1 MTAAPDDAEALRQAL
16 ERTRQSYDETPYV
29 SAPLIRQHPG
39 RMAAHARWRGLA
51 APSPASARVLEIGCA
66 SGGHIIPLAAAT
78 PAARFLGVD
87 LSATQIAAGQARID
101 RLGLT
106 ILKMTEGQKLE
117 VRRIATVVLPQDRLA
132 EAAE

>member
-1 MTAAPDDAEALRQAL
+1 MAAGLEADDLVEIDARRAAPLRAW
-16 ERTRQSYDETPYV
+16 
-29 SAPLIRQHPG
+29 IRID
-39 RMAAHARWRGLA
+39 
-51 APSPASARVLEIGCA
+51 PS
-66 SGGHIIPLAAAT
+66 
-78 PAARFLGVD
+78 
-87 LSATQIAAGQARID
+87 IAAGTLPID

>member
-1 MTAAPDDAEALRQAL
+1 LP
-16 ERTRQSYDETPYV
+16 
-29 SAPLIRQHPG
+29 
-39 RMAAHARWRGLA
+39 
-51 APSPASARVLEIGCA
+51 
-66 SGGHIIPLAAAT
+66 
-78 PAARFLGVD
+78 
-87 LSATQIAAGQARID
+87 ID